1 MRYLGPAALTA
12 ASLVLLLAT
21 DQDAVGMLAAGPSAT
36 PARAEARP
44 APPAAARQQGQGQQQ
59 LTPELTAQRLPA
71 VAHQAAPLTAA
82 GTAAGTAAR
91 TAPGAATGVVTGA
104 ATGTATETAAEPPP
118 VRLSRTVLSDPLRS
132 RRSPLPVEVFT
143 GAGFDACTAPPLE
156 TMRAWW
162 GTSPYGAVG
171 IYTSGRQRACTQ
183 PRLTAAWVREVRAMG
198 WRVVPTHVGRQAPCM
213 TAAGKAQRIDPA
225 KAVQQGKEEAA
236 EAVRA
241 VKDLGLRTGTP
252 VYLDVEAYPR
262 GDSACS
268 QAVMDF
274 TVGWTQA
281 LHRAGYRSGFYSST
295 DAGVAD
301 LAAAARAGS
310 APLPDAV
317 WYARWD
323 DRATTTDG
331 AGRLGDDL
339 WADHARIHQ
348 HHGNAQET
356 YGGAALTIDRDQLD
370 GPVAR

>member
-21 DQDAVGMLAAGPSAT
+21 DQGAIGMPATGT
-36 PARAEARP
+36 PAASRP
-44 APPAAARQQGQGQQQ
+44 APQSQAQSQPQSQPQSQSRPPSQSLAPELAAQ
-59 LTPELTAQRLPA
+59 PLTAQGLPARPLPAQPLPA

-82 GTAAGTAAR
+82 AMAAGTA
-91 TAPGAATGVVTGA
+91 PGS
-104 ATGTATETAAEPPP
+104 AAEPPP
-118 VRLSRTVLSDPLRS
+118 VRLRRTVLSDPLRA

-171 IYTSGRQRACTQ
+171 VYTSGRQRACAQ

-213 TAAGKAQRIDPA
+213 TAAGKMQRIDPA

-241 VKDLGLRTGTP
+241 VKNLGLRTGTP
-252 VYLDVEAYPR
+252 VYLDIEAYPR

-281 LHRAGYRSGFYSST
+281 LHKAGFRSGFYSST
-295 DAGVAD
+295 DAGIAD

-323 DRATTTDG
+323 GRATTTDG

-348 HHGNAQET
+348 HRGNVQET
-356 YGGAALTIDRDQLD
+356 YGGAALTVDRDQLD

>member
-21 DQDAVGMLAAGPSAT
+21 DRDAVGMLAAGT
-36 PARAEARP
+36 PAASRP
-44 APPAAARQQGQGQQQ
+44 AAQPQSQ
-59 LTPELTAQRLPA
+59 LQLQPLAPELAAQGLPA
-71 VAHQAAPLTAA
+71 VAHQAAPLTAVGAVA
-82 GTAAGTAAR
+82 GA
-91 TAPGAATGVVTGA
+91 
-104 ATGTATETAAEPPP
+104 AAEPPP
-118 VRLSRTVLSDPLRS
+118 VRLTRTALSDPLRS
-132 RRSPLPVEVFT
+132 RRTPLPAEVFT
-143 GAGFDACTAPPLE
+143 GAGFDACAAPPLE

-162 GTSPYGAVG
+162 GASPYGAVG
-171 IYTSGRQRACTQ
+171 IYTSGRQRACAQ
-183 PRLTAAWVREVRAMG
+183 PRLTAAWVREVRALG
-198 WRVVPTHVGRQAPCM
+198 WQVIPTHVGRQAPCM
-213 TAAGKAQRIDPA
+213 KASGKAQRIDPA

-241 VKDLGLRTGTP
+241 VKNLGLRTGTP
-252 VYLDVEAYPR
+252 VYLDIEAYPR

-281 LHRAGYRSGFYSST
+281 LHRAGFRSGFYSST

-310 APLPDAV
+310 GPLPDAV

-323 DRATTTDG
+323 DRTTTTDG

-348 HHGNAQET
+348 YHGNVQET
-356 YGGAALTIDRDQLD
+356 YGGAALTVDRDQVD

>member
-21 DQDAVGMLAAGPSAT
+21 DQEAAGMLAVGPSAA

-44 APPAAARQQGQGQQQ
+44 ASPAGPRQPERQQEQRQERPQEQQQ
-59 LTPELTAQRLPA
+59 LAPELAAQRLPA
-71 VAHQAAPLTAA
+71 VAHPAAPLTV
-82 GTAAGTAAR
+82 TATTA
-91 TAPGAATGVVTGA
+91 TTTGA
-104 ATGTATETAAEPPP
+104 AAEPPP
-118 VRLSRTVLSDPLRS
+118 VRLSRTVLPDPLRS
-132 RRSPLPVEVFT
+132 RRAPLPAEVFT

-171 IYTSGRQRACTQ
+171 IYTSGRQRACAQ

-198 WRVVPTHVGRQAPCM
+198 WQLVPTHVGRQAPCM
-213 TAAGKAQRIDPA
+213 TASGKAQRIDPA
-225 KAVQQGKEEAA
+225 KAAQQGKEEAA

-252 VYLDVEAYPR
+252 VYLDIEAYPR

-281 LHRAGYRSGFYSST
+281 LHKAGFRSGFYSST

-348 HHGNAQET
+348 YRGNVQET
-356 YGGAALTIDRDQLD
+356 YGGAALTVDRDQLD

>member
-21 DQDAVGMLAAGPSAT
+21 DQDAVGMLASGPSAA
-36 PARAEARP
+36 PARAGARP
-44 APPAAARQQGQGQQQ
+44 GPPAEPRQQQRQEQQKEQQKEQ
-59 LTPELTAQRLPA
+59 LAPELAAQRLPA
-71 VAHQAAPLTAA
+71 VAHQAAPLTTATTA
-82 GTAAGTAAR
+82 TTAATA
-91 TAPGAATGVVTGA
+91 TTGA
-104 ATGTATETAAEPPP
+104 TAAEPPP
-118 VRLSRTVLSDPLRS
+118 VRLSRTVLPDPLRS
-132 RRSPLPVEVFT
+132 RRTPLPAEVFT

-171 IYTSGRQRACTQ
+171 IYTSGRQRACAQ

-198 WRVVPTHVGRQAPCM
+198 WQLVPTHVGRQAPCM
-213 TAAGKAQRIDPA
+213 TASGKAQRIDPA

-252 VYLDVEAYPR
+252 VYLDIEAYPR

-268 QAVMDF
+268 QAVTDF

-281 LHRAGYRSGFYSST
+281 LHRAGFRSGFYSSI
-295 DAGVAD
+295 DAGIAD

-348 HHGNAQET
+348 YRGNVQEA
-356 YGGAALTIDRDQLD
+356 YGGAALTVDRDQLD

>member
-21 DQDAVGMLAAGPSAT
+21 DRDAAGMPAAD
-36 PARAEARP
+36 PALPAARAQVQQPPQAQRP
-44 APPAAARQQGQGQQQ
+44 PQPGGPTGPTRQVQGE
-59 LTPELTAQRLPA
+59 LELTAQSLAAQSLAVQNLAAQSLPA
-71 VAHQAAPLTAA
+71 SAHQAAPPLLAA
-82 GTAAGTAAR
+82 GAA
-91 TAPGAATGVVTGA
+91 
-104 ATGTATETAAEPPP
+104 P
-118 VRLSRTVLSDPLRS
+118 VRLSRTVLADPLRS
-132 RRSPLPVEVFT
+132 RRQPLPAEVFT
-143 GAGFDACTAPPLE
+143 GAGFDACTAPSLE
-156 TMRAWW
+156 TMRAWADA
-162 GTSPYGAVG
+162 SPYRAVG
-171 IYTSGRQRACTQ
+171 IYSSGRQRACDQ
-183 PRLTAAWVREVRAMG
+183 PRLTADWVRKVRAMG
-198 WRVVPTHVGRQAPCM
+198 WRLIPTHVGRQAPCM
-213 TAAGKAQRIDPA
+213 AAGSKAQRIDPA

-241 VKDLGLRTGTP
+241 VKNLGLRTGTP
-252 VYLDVEAYPR
+252 VYLDIEAYPR

-281 LHRAGYRSGFYSST
+281 LHKAGFRSGFYSST
-295 DAGVAD
+295 DAGIAD

-310 APLPDAV
+310 SPLPDAV

-339 WADHARIHQ
+339 WVGHARIHQ

-356 YGGAALTIDRDQLD
+356 YGGAALSIDRDQVD

>member
-21 DQDAVGMLAAGPSAT
+21 DQDAVGMLAAGPSAA
-36 PARAEARP
+36 PARAGSRAAAPAQAGPARA
-44 APPAAARQQGQGQQQ
+44 APGPAA
-59 LTPELTAQRLPA
+59 QRMST

-82 GTAAGTAAR
+82 GMAAGVAA
-91 TAPGAATGVVTGA
+91 
-104 ATGTATETAAEPPP
+104 TAAEPPP

-171 IYTSGRQRACTQ
+171 IYTSGRQRACAQ
-183 PRLTAAWVREVRAMG
+183 PRLTADWVREVRETG
-198 WRVVPTHVGRQAPCM
+198 WRLIPTHVGRQAPCM
-213 TAAGKAQRIDPA
+213 TASGKAQRIDPA
-225 KAVQQGKEEAA
+225 KAVQQGEEEAA

-241 VKDLGLRTGTP
+241 VRNLGLRTGTP
-252 VYLDVEAYPR
+252 VYLDIEAYPR

-281 LHRAGYRSGFYSST
+281 LHRAGFRSGFYSST
-295 DAGVAD
+295 DAGIAD

-348 HHGNAQET
+348 YHGNAQET
-356 YGGAALTIDRDQLD
+356 YGGAALTVDRNQVD

>member
-21 DQDAVGMLAAGPSAT
+21 DQAVVGMPTAD
-36 PARAEARP
+36 
-44 APPAAARQQGQGQQQ
+44 PAAAPVRV
-59 LTPELTAQRLPA
+59 L
-71 VAHQAAPLTAA
+71 V
-82 GTAAGTAAR
+82 R
-91 TAPGAATGVVTGA
+91 TAPGLAPEPVSDLVSDPAFDPAPTAQQLPAQQLPARQLPVQQLTAPQLPARAAPAVARQAAALTGGR
-104 ATGTATETAAEPPP
+104 TAAGAPP
-118 VRLSRTVLSDPLRS
+118 VRLRRRLLADPLRS
-132 RRSPLPVEVFT
+132 RREPLPAEVFT
-143 GAGFDACTAPPLE
+143 GAGFDACSAPPVE

-171 IYTSGRQRACTQ
+171 IYTSGRQRACGQ
-183 PRLTAAWVREVRAMG
+183 SRLTADWVREVREMG
-198 WRVVPTHVGRQAPCM
+198 WQLIPTHVGRQAPCM
-213 TAAGKAQRIDPA
+213 AAGSKTQRIDPA
-225 KAVQQGKEEAA
+225 QAVQQGREEAA

-241 VKDLGLRTGTP
+241 VQGLGLRVGTP
-252 VYLDVEAYPR
+252 VYLDIEAYPR

-281 LHRAGYRSGFYSST
+281 LHGAGFRSGFYSST
-295 DAGVAD
+295 NSGVAD

-310 APLPDAV
+310 GPLPDAV
-317 WYARWD
+317 WYANWD

-348 HHGNAQET
+348 HHGNAQES
-356 YGGAALTIDRDQLD
+356 YGGAALAVDRNQVD

>member
-21 DQDAVGMLAAGPSAT
+21 DQAVVGMPTAG
-36 PARAEARP
+36 
-44 APPAAARQQGQGQQQ
+44 PAAAPARVLARTAPGPALDPALVPGPARDPVFDPAPTAQQ
-59 LTPELTAQRLPA
+59 LPAQQLSAQQLPAQAAPA
-71 VAHQAAPLTAA
+71 VAHQAAALTEGRTAA
-82 GTAAGTAAR
+82 GA
-91 TAPGAATGVVTGA
+91 
-104 ATGTATETAAEPPP
+104 PP
-118 VRLSRTVLSDPLRS
+118 VRLRRRLLADPLRS
-132 RRSPLPVEVFT
+132 RREPLPAEVFT
-143 GAGFDACTAPPLE
+143 GAGFDACSAPPVE

-171 IYTSGRQRACTQ
+171 IYTSGRQRACGQ
-183 PRLTAAWVREVRAMG
+183 SRLTADWVREVREMG
-198 WRVVPTHVGRQAPCM
+198 WQLIPTHVGRQAPCM
-213 TAAGKAQRIDPA
+213 AAGGKTQRIDPA
-225 KAVQQGKEEAA
+225 QAVQQGREEAA

-241 VKDLGLRTGTP
+241 VQGLGLRVGTP
-252 VYLDVEAYPR
+252 VYLDVEAYPH

-281 LHRAGYRSGFYSST
+281 LHGAGFRSGFYSST
-295 DAGVAD
+295 NSGVAD

-310 APLPDAV
+310 GPLPDAV
-317 WYARWD
+317 WYANWD

-348 HHGNAQET
+348 HHGNAQES
-356 YGGAALTIDRDQLD
+356 YGGAALAVDRNQVD

>member
-36 PARAEARP
+36 PARVESRAASQTATGRAFP
-44 APPAAARQQGQGQQQ
+44 AQAAPSRTAQESAA
-59 LTPELTAQRLPA
+59 PELATRRMST

-82 GTAAGTAAR
+82 GTTAGTAPLTAAGTAV
-91 TAPGAATGVVTGA
+91 GAV
-104 ATGTATETAAEPPP
+104 AEAPP
-118 VRLSRTVLSDPLRS
+118 VRLNRTVLSDPLRS
-132 RRSPLPVEVFT
+132 RRGPLPVEVFT

-171 IYTSGRQRACTQ
+171 IYTSGRQRACAQ
-183 PRLTAAWVREVRAMG
+183 PELTADWVREVRRTG
-198 WRVVPTHVGRQAPCM
+198 WRLIPTHVGRQAPCM
-213 TAAGKAQRIDPA
+213 TASGKTQRIDPA
-225 KAVQQGKEEAA
+225 EAVQQGKEEAA

-241 VKDLGLRTGTP
+241 VRNLGLRTGTP
-252 VYLDVEAYPR
+252 IYLDIEAYPR

-268 QAVMDF
+268 QAVTDF

-281 LHRAGYRSGFYSST
+281 LHRAGFRSGFYSST
-295 DAGVAD
+295 DSGIAD

-339 WADHARIHQ
+339 WADRARIHQ
-348 HHGNAQET
+348 YRGNVQET
-356 YGGAALTIDRDQLD
+356 YGGATLTVDRDQLD
-370 GPVAR
+370 APVAR

>member
-21 DQDAVGMLAAGPSAT
+21 DQDAIGMLAAGPSAA
-36 PARAEARP
+36 PARAESRAESRAGAQAAAP
-44 APPAAARQQGQGQQQ
+44 AGSRAEPAAGAQQ
-59 LTPELTAQRLPA
+59 LLAPELAAQRLPA
-71 VAHQAAPLTAA
+71 VAHQAVAHQAVALTAA
-82 GTAAGTAAR
+82 ALTAAV
-91 TAPGAATGVVTGA
+91 P
-104 ATGTATETAAEPPP
+104 AEAPP
-118 VRLSRTVLSDPLRS
+118 VRLRRTLLADPLRS
-132 RRSPLPVEVFT
+132 RRSPLPAEVFT

-156 TMRAWW
+156 TLRAWW

-171 IYTSGRQRACTQ
+171 IYSSGRQRACAQ
-183 PRLTAAWVREVRAMG
+183 PRLTAAWVREARAMG
-198 WRVVPTHVGRQAPCM
+198 WRLIPTHVGRQAPCM
-213 TAAGKAQRIDPA
+213 AAGGKSQRIDPA

-252 VYLDVEAYPR
+252 VYLDIEAYPR

-268 QAVMDF
+268 QAVTDF

-281 LHRAGYRSGFYSST
+281 LHKAGFRSGFYSST

-310 APLPDAV
+310 GPLPDAV

-339 WADHARIHQ
+339 WVDHARIHQ
-348 HHGNAQET
+348 HHGNVQET

>member
-21 DQDAVGMLAAGPSAT
+21 DQDAVGMLAAGPSAA
-36 PARAEARP
+36 PARAGARP
-44 APPAAARQQGQGQQQ
+44 ASPADPRQQGPRQGPRQGPQQERQQEQQQ
-59 LTPELTAQRLPA
+59 LAPELAAQRLPA

-82 GTAAGTAAR
+82 ATSATTTTTAAG
-91 TAPGAATGVVTGA
+91 PS
-104 ATGTATETAAEPPP
+104 AEPPP
-118 VRLSRTVLSDPLRS
+118 VRLSRTVLPDPLRS
-132 RRSPLPVEVFT
+132 RRAPLPAEVFT

-171 IYTSGRQRACTQ
+171 IYTSGRQRACAQ

-198 WRVVPTHVGRQAPCM
+198 WRLVPTHVGRQAPCM
-213 TAAGKAQRIDPA
+213 TASGKAQRIDPA

-252 VYLDVEAYPR
+252 VYLDIEAYPR

-268 QAVMDF
+268 QAVTDF
-274 TVGWTQA
+274 AVGWTQA
-281 LHRAGYRSGFYSST
+281 LHKAGFRSGFYSST
-295 DAGVAD
+295 DAGIAD

-348 HHGNAQET
+348 YRGNVQET
-356 YGGAALTIDRDQLD
+356 YGGAALTVDRDQLD